1 MTGRPTVIH
10 LPTQTLIESE
20 VFAVQGCFSEN
31 TRHRRRQTAK
41 LQIQFSAPFPQR
53 FLIMSET
60 FRAYL
65 IAKND
70 GVRSVDVVQISVDAL
85 MEGDVTVQVEYSR
98 FEL

>member
-1 MTGRPTVIH
+1 
-10 LPTQTLIESE
+10 
-20 VFAVQGCFSEN
+20 
-31 TRHRRRQTAK
+31 
-41 LQIQFSAPFPQR
+41 
-53 FLIMSET
+53 MSET